1 MFPCQVLEIGKRR
14 SSGREFKSPE
24 PVFGVHFDNGI
35 ESRLHGTTIVTAT
48 ANSFNKTVNYAS
60 QFEEA
65 HHENNVATLSVIGV
79 RSDSVFPDDI
89 DALR

>member
-1 MFPCQVLEIGKRR
+1 VIGKNYENPGVRAR
-14 SSGREFKSPE
+14 VQSPE

-35 ESRLHGTTIVTAT
+35 ESHLPGTIVTAT

-60 QFEEA
+60 QFEEV
-65 HHENNVATLSVIGV
+65 HHEGNVTTLSVISV